1 MRLIDSLFDTPSILK
16 IRHFILAWQ
25 VATPRGHSSSFFCL
39 VAALMGASAASIVSR
54 RYTEMTV
61 NSTQG
66 FYDLTNNIPYNE
78 AAPEFELPPL
88 VVCSN
93 NCTLDNSFFN

>member
-1 MRLIDSLFDTPSILK
+1 MLIFLGIKSYLMLCYK
-16 IRHFILAWQ
+16 
-25 VATPRGHSSSFFCL
+25 SFFCL